1 MRATLFAPYI
11 YIFMTRVRGL
21 SDQEYGYL
29 QAIYYVCGVMLEV
42 PSGVFADGVGR
53 RWALLVGAVA
63 TCAGCATMALAQT
76 FWIFALGELLFAVST
91 AFISGAD
98 SALLFDSLAV
108 ERRESEYARAEGA
121 GVAAWLGCSAIGL
134 PLADLFLVRGGN
146 PVLTYWVTGFISLIA
161 CGLALAMREPPR
173 ISGASSFEITKGAF
187 REVARS
193 PGILRIIVYSV
204 GVFLLLRA
212 AIVSFFNRTLEECG
226 VAVDDFGKVLAVVNV
241 VGALAAYYAHRAL
254 ARFGE
259 RACLVAMPVMLLA
272 MYAALLP
279 LRVPAAALLFTIQGA
294 VFGVY
299 PLVVRSILNRQ
310 VTSSH
315 RRATVLSI
323 ESLACRLAFAAVSVY
338 AGWSLHRMP
347 LSHAMGTTVLLSS
360 LPLICIA
367 KLRQP

>member
-1 MRATLFAPYI
+1 VRATLFAPYI